1 MCPEFLI
8 SIWKEH
14 TSMNHLMIRFPIL
27 AVALVIFLLPLCAS
41 AEEAGTV
48 SEDYDPLWTLAEPYG
63 FKLGGA
69 FSYQDMN
76 NKTFMAF
83 LSRHFNSLTCCN
95 ETKAYTLLDQ
105 RASQASEDGMPRMS
119 YSKADY
125 MISWAQ
131 KQGIRIRGHVLVWDA
146 YMTQWFFHEDYNM
159 AKPIADQETMRA
171 RLASYIDQVMT
182 HFEEKF
188 PGVIY
193 CWDVVNEAIGDS
205 PSEYRA
211 SDPRHL
217 RTGRNGGSN
226 CFRDYLGNDY
236 VEYAFL
242 CARNTVEKLGADIRL
257 FYNDYNLFY
266 TDKRNAACALAKSIQ
281 SYAADENGNPRSLI
295 DGIGMQGYMG
305 GYGEQRG
312 CLSPSIISGVRDS
325 ISKYASLGLEVQLT
339 EMAVRNFD
347 RSRAAEHDAFY
358 AKLFSDVFMKANTE
372 ESAPLTA
379 VCIWGLVDA
388 PEGMKGNYVYN
399 LNSPYGCLLTT
410 GYKIKTCFDAVYH
423 TLKGE

>member
-1 MCPEFLI
+1 MRLFLSLI
-8 SIWKEH
+8 LA
-14 TSMNHLMIRFPIL
+14 LMIC
-27 AVALVIFLLPLCAS
+27 VLPLAS
-41 AEEAGTV
+41 FAEEAGTV
-48 SEDYDPLWTLAEPYG
+48 SEDYDPLWQYAKPYG

-69 FSYQDMN
+69 FSYTDLN
-76 NKTFMAF
+76 NKVFINF
-83 LSRHFNSLTCCN
+83 LARHFNSLTCCN
-95 ETKAYTLLDQ
+95 ETKAYSMLDQ
-105 RASQASEDGMPRMS
+105 RKSQNSEDGMPRMN
-119 YSKADY
+119 YSAADG
-125 MISWAQ
+125 MIGWAA
-131 KQGIRIRGHVLVWDA
+131 KNGIRIRGHVLVWDA

-159 AKPIADQETMRA
+159 AKPIADQEIMRA

-205 PSEYRA
+205 SSEYRV

-217 RTGRNGGSN
+217 RTKRSGSSN
-226 CFRDYLGNDY
+226 CFRDYVGDDY

-242 CARNTVEKLGADIRL
+242 CARNTQEKLGADIKL
-257 FYNDYNLFY
+257 FYNDYNLFMR
-266 TDKRNAACALAKSIQ
+266 DKRDAACALVKSIQ
-281 SYAADENGNPRSLI
+281 SYATDENGNPRSLI

-305 GYGEQRG
+305 GYGEQAG
-312 CLSPSIISGVRDS
+312 CLDPGIISNVDLS
-325 ISKYASLGLEVQLT
+325 IRTYASYGMEVQIT

-347 RSRAAEHDAFY
+347 KSKAQEHAEFYSR
-358 AKLFSDVFMKANTE
+358 LFSDVFMRANSE
-372 ESAPLTA
+372 KKSPLTA

-388 PEGMKGNYVYN
+388 FPGDKNSYVYK

-410 GYKIKTCFDAVYH
+410 DYRIKTCFDAVYH